1 MGSFLAKA
9 IAMPR
14 THRLVDPD
22 ELTSDE
28 RLEEI
33 AAIFAQGCRRL
44 VAKWRTSGKLSEISP
59 EPVATCLDPARADA
73 LMDEPVDGTGER
85 RAAA

>member
-1 MGSFLAKA
+1 MS
-9 IAMPR
+9 R

-22 ELTSDE
+22 ELTSDQ

-44 VAKWRTSGKLSEISP
+44 VAKGRILADSGENSP
-59 EPVATCLDPARADA
+59 DPLATCLDRARVNA
-73 LMDEPVDGTGER
+73 LMDEPVNGTGER
-85 RAAA
+85 RADACP